1 MDAGASQAAQLDEIV
16 AEHRKWFTG
25 ENMPDVSTSN
35 GNKIKAVILDYGEV
49 LCHRPL
55 RQEFQRMEATFGVG
69 PEAFAELWMRNR
81 MAFDRG
87 DLTPEAYWAQ
97 LGEDASHPIS
107 SAQIA
112 EMKQLDLDMWSR
124 DNQIMV
130 NWMRSLRSHR
140 IKVGVLSNMHSE
152 MVANVRNRF
161 AWLNEFDFLTF
172 SAEVRM
178 AKPDAE
184 IYEHTLRGMNV
195 EAQESLFVDDRAG
208 NIQAAKAL
216 GMTAIQ
222 FESVEQFRKELET
235 LKFSVLL

>member
-1 MDAGASQAAQLDEIV
+1 
-16 AEHRKWFTG
+16 
-25 ENMPDVSTSN
+25 MPDASTSN
-35 GNKIKAVILDYGEV
+35 GNKIRAVILDYGEV
-49 LCHRPL
+49 LCHRPS
-55 RQEFQRMEATFGVG
+55 RQEFNRMEETFGVP

-97 LGEDASHPIS
+97 LGEDAGRPIS
-107 SAQIA
+107 PAQIA
-112 EMKQLDLDMWSR
+112 ELKQLDLDMWSR

-130 NWMRSLRSHR
+130 NWMRSLRTR
-140 IKVGVLSNMHSE
+140 GIKVGVLSNMHAE

-178 AKPDAE
+178 VKPDAE

-195 EAQESLFVDDRAG
+195 DSRESLFVDDRAG
-208 NIQAAKAL
+208 NIEAARAL
-216 GMTAIQ
+216 GITAIQ
-222 FESVEQFRKELET
+222 F
-235 LKFSVLL
+235 

>member
-1 MDAGASQAAQLDEIV
+1 
-16 AEHRKWFTG
+16 
-25 ENMPDVSTSN
+25 MPDASTSN
-35 GNKIKAVILDYGEV
+35 GNKIRAVILDYGEV
-49 LCHRPL
+49 LCHRPS
-55 RQEFQRMEATFGVG
+55 RQEFNRMEETFGVP

-97 LGEDASHPIS
+97 LGEDAGRPIS
-107 SAQIA
+107 PAQIA
-112 EMKQLDLDMWSR
+112 ELKQLDLDMWSR

-130 NWMRSLRSHR
+130 NWMRSLRTR
-140 IKVGVLSNMHSE
+140 GIKVGVLSNMHAE

-178 AKPDAE
+178 VKPDAE

-195 EAQESLFVDDRAG
+195 DSRESLFVDDRAG
-208 NIQAAKAL
+208 NIEAARAL
-216 GMTAIQ
+216 GITAIQ
-222 FESVEQFRKELET
+222 FASEQQLRQELET
-235 LKFSVLL
+235 LRFPILP